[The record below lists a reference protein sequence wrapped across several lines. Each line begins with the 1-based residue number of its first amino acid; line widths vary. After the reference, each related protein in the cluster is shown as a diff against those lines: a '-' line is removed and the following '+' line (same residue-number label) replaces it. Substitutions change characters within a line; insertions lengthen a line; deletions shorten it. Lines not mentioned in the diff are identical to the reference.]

1 MHVCFQLCPTLC
13 KPMDW
18 SLPGFFVHGDFPGKN
33 TGVDCHFLLQG
44 IFLTQGSNII
54 SWVSWMASRF
64 FIADFLKWNSC
75 YTTTLAIR
83 PLTSHSLK
91 TKEHSNNGEL
101 FDPKSWVKNISAPTE
116 SEWEDTRTKNQ
127 LHFSL
132 MENLKIPG
140 KLIFNCTPTHPH
152 THTHTLF
159 KYG

>member
-1 MHVCFQLCPTLC
+1 M
-13 KPMDW
+13 
-18 SLPGFFVHGDFPGKN
+18 
-33 TGVDCHFLLQG
+33 DCHFLLQG
-44 IFLTQGSNII
+44 IFVTQGSNII

-152 THTHTLF
+152 THTHTHTFQVWLTSRF
-159 KYG
+159 SIPVLILLVWIQSIISLCLKVV